1 MNPPPLHGPLTQSGI
16 FFSGEASYAEAGG
29 QLQGRGR
36 AQNFTTEELE
46 VSNYVRFCLNPFLLP
61 RRGLASAYGCPEAFD
76 APLPIVIQ
84 PLPPIPIPNKGRRAE
99 LFHFFHNVLAPYIGA
114 IDGLDQPKLIRD
126 GYRPWMANSPFLAYT
141 AILSSSGYQA
151 EARLLDVSK
160 HVETIAIKV
169 EIIKIINEYLKT
181 SRAAVSDEAIAAV
194 NHLLTNEWYYGDKNS
209 QIAHMQGL
217 QQMLRLRGGLEGM
230 RQNLALYA
238 ILVISDY
245 QIACTCERELSLHN
259 TTNSD
264 PLPALSSYPVAMES
278 PLLQS
283 NIHFVDICQTL
294 DISKAAAEILD
305 DMRFLTCSIIALS
318 SPSSASNETNAQET
332 IKTVTTA
339 RWIHDRVSALPSIS
353 TLDEDSQ
360 NPLAADFIYECIRI
374 ASTIYSSAILHRIPF
389 SSTKVCSPA
398 RQQAFW
404 TNMSRIPL
412 SRWKTVSGI
421 YLWLCLVFCPAAEWT
436 GYGRF
441 LKSMVSTT
449 LTYIGL
455 VDWEGMRGCV
465 EGFLRVQRWL
475 RGEEGRGWMEG

>member
-1 MNPPPLHGPLTQSGI
+1 
-16 FFSGEASYAEAGG
+16 
-29 QLQGRGR
+29 
-36 AQNFTTEELE
+36 
-46 VSNYVRFCLNPFLLP
+46 
-61 RRGLASAYGCPEAFD
+61 
-76 APLPIVIQ
+76 
-84 PLPPIPIPNKGRRAE
+84 
-99 LFHFFHNVLAPYIGA
+99 
-114 IDGLDQPKLIRD
+114 
-126 GYRPWMANSPFLAYT
+126 
-141 AILSSSGYQA
+141 
-151 EARLLDVSK
+151 
-160 HVETIAIKV
+160 
-169 EIIKIINEYLKT
+169 
-181 SRAAVSDEAIAAV
+181 
-194 NHLLTNEWYYGDKNS
+194 
-209 QIAHMQGL
+209 
-217 QQMLRLRGGLEGM
+217 
-230 RQNLALYA
+230 
-238 ILVISDY
+238 
-245 QIACTCERELSLHN
+245 
-259 TTNSD
+259 
-264 PLPALSSYPVAMES
+264 MES

-339 RWIHDRVSALPSIS
+339 RWIHDRVSALPSVS

-374 ASTIYSSAILHRIPF
+374 ASTIYSSAILHRVPF

-455 VDWEGMRGCV
+455 VDWEGMKGCV

-475 RGEEGRGWMEG
+475 RGEEGRGWIEG